1 MRKFS
6 KILIGIFTFSLLLSL
21 LTVGCSNNETCTIT
35 EREGVKY
42 YSNRNAPAN
51 PNLKLVIDDKIEIVG
66 NAEDSLMSFS
76 GASDM
81 EIDKDGN
88 FYIFDGRSQTI
99 HKYDKTG
106 KYLLKFCRAGNGPG
120 EITGAQDLAVVGD
133 SISICSPGQAR
144 GVVFDLNGN
153 FGSHQK
159 IDIPGLYY
167 GVVDIGIGEDDILGF
182 HPTIFVDDEQVLIG
196 NELVI
201 KDKKY
206 KTKIVLHEVPATIEP
221 TNIEGSKIIF
231 MPFTIYED
239 NIYYPTNFPANYS
252 INIKDRKGNLTG
264 VISKHARRIEFNPEE
279 KKHYTES
286 ASFSWNGERIIPNC
300 KLKAVMNK
308 IYTDKFGQLIV
319 WVSQQRKE
327 GVKHNPSLDI
337 FKDGV
342 FQNTVILDVVKIV
355 EAHTATDAVFSFKND
370 KLIVYDVPENTF
382 SIYNYHYEGMK

>member
-1 MRKFS
+1 MKKYS
-6 KILIGIFTFSLLLSL
+6 KILIFSLLLTL
-21 LTVGCSNNETCTIT
+21 IFVGCYKKETCTIT

-42 YSNRNAPAN
+42 YSNRNVPAN
-51 PNLKLVIDDKIEIVG
+51 PKLKLVMDNKLEIVG

-76 GASDM
+76 QASDM

-99 HKYDKTG
+99 YKYDKTG
-106 KYLLKFCRAGNGPG
+106 KYLLNFCRKGNGPG
-120 EITGAQDLAVVGD
+120 EINGAQDLAIVGD
-133 SISICSPGQAR
+133 SITVCSPGQAR
-144 GVVFDLNGN
+144 GSIFDLKGN

-159 IDIPGLYY
+159 VDIPGLYY

-182 HPTIFVDDEQVLIG
+182 HPTILADDKQVLIG

-206 KTKIVLHEVPATIEP
+206 NTKIVLHEVPATIEP
-221 TNIEGSKIIF
+221 TDIEGSKIIF
-231 MPFTIYED
+231 MPFTIYGD

-279 KKHYTES
+279 NKHYTES

-308 IYTDKFGQLIV
+308 IYTDKFGQLLV
-319 WVSQQRKE
+319 WVSQKRAE
-327 GVKHNPSLDI
+327 GVKHNPSMDV
-337 FKDGV
+337 FKDGE

-355 EAHTATDAVFSFKND
+355 EAHTATDATFRFVGD
-370 KLIVYDVPENTF
+370 KLVVYDVPENIF
-382 SIYNYHYEGMK
+382 SIYDYHYEGM